1 MTEETAPADEMDMAA
16 DDAGQSDDAAE
27 GPSVE
32 ALQAE
37 IVALKDQILRYA
49 AEGENLRR
57 RTEREMNDARAFAI
71 QKFAKDLFGV
81 SDNLARALQS
91 MPREGL
97 EGAIQNL
104 VTGIEMTEKELSGAF
119 ERNGVKRVNPARGD
133 KFDPHQHQAMMEQE
147 DPEVSPGCVIQVFA
161 PGYELFGR
169 VVRPAMVVVASKASG
184 PADPSSAAGA
194 YGQTGSEAGAT
205 VDRKA

>member
-1 MTEETAPADEMDMAA
+1 MTEETAPADDMDQAA
-16 DDAGQSDDAAE
+16 TDDGQTDAAPE

-37 IVALKDQILRYA
+37 IAALKEQILRYA
-49 AEGENLRR
+49 ADGENLRR

-81 SDNLARALQS
+81 SDNLSRALQS

-104 VTGIEMTEKELSGAF
+104 VLGKI
-119 ERNGVKRVNPARGD
+119 
-133 KFDPHQHQAMMEQE
+133 
-147 DPEVSPGCVIQVFA
+147 
-161 PGYELFGR
+161 GR
-169 VVRPAMVVVASKASG
+169 AHV
-184 PADPSSAAGA
+184 
-194 YGQTGSEAGAT
+194 
-205 VDRKA
+205 